1 MMETKS
7 ALKFDTE
14 VLKDGRVEVHV
25 PFPPGAHVTVLVAEE
40 SVESFDELIAAAST
54 SLDFWNNA
62 LDDEDWNDA

>member
-1 MMETKS
+1 METKS
-7 ALKFDTE
+7 TLKFDTL

-25 PFPPGAHVTVLVAEE
+25 PFPIGAHVTVLVAEE
-40 SVESFDELIAAAST
+40 SVENFDELITAAST